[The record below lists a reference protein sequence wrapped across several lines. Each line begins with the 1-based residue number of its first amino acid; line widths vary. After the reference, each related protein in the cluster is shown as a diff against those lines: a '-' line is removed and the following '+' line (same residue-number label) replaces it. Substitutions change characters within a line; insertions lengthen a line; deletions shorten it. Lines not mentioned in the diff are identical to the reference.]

1 MRLNLPINFLNRI
14 RLQRHQRGISQSE
27 LGQLVKMPQSHIAR
41 IERGLT
47 DVRLSTLTEIAR
59 ALDLEP
65 MLIPKHLVPAVRY
78 MIDAPQQPSMAPPKL
93 VGNEPEDIEDK
104 PEHRNEH

>member
-1 MRLNLPINFLNRI
+1 MRLNLPIDFLNRI
-14 RLQRHQRGISQSE
+14 RLQRRQRGISQSE
-27 LGQLVKMPQSHIAR
+27 LGQLVKMPQSHLAR

-47 DVRLSTLTEIAR
+47 DVRLSTVTEIAR

-78 MIDAPQQPSMAPPKL
+78 MIEAPQQPSMAPPKL
-93 VGNEPEDIEDK
+93 VGNDPEDIEDEH
-104 PEHRNEH
+104 EHRNEH

>member
-1 MRLNLPINFLNRI
+1 MRLNLPMDFLIRI
-14 RLQRHQRGISQSE
+14 RLQRQQRGMSQSQ

-41 IERGLT
+41 IERGST
-47 DVRLSTLTEIAR
+47 DVRLSTVTEIAR

-78 MIDAPQQPSMAPPKL
+78 MIEAPQHPSMTPPKL
-93 VGNEPEDIEDK
+93 VGNEPEDIEDEY
-104 PEHRNEH
+104 EHRNEP